1 LASILLSYIQIKE
14 KRGENMDFNLGEEH
28 TMLKES
34 IANFAMKEL
43 QPIAEEMDHKDEWP
57 KGLWKKLADLGVMGI
72 TVDPEYGGAGADILS
87 ASLVC
92 EELAKV
98 SAAVALSWGAHANLC
113 CNNLNSHASPEQK
126 KKYLPPLCDGTH
138 IGALGLTEPNAGS
151 DAVNIQTTAKKE
163 GGRYVVNGTKT
174 FITNGPVAHTIVLYT
189 KTDKSLGP
197 KGITAFILD
206 TSFPGFSVSKKL
218 NKVGNRGSA
227 TGELIFDNCIIPA
240 ENIIG
245 YENKGI
251 AVMMGGLDVERAF
264 FGTYAL
270 GIAEA
275 AFMAS
280 LKYSKER
287 VQFGKPIAS
296 FQLIQQKIADMYTQI
311 EAARLLCY
319 KAAILA
325 DTAKGG
331 GKGTEVHQIAASAIL
346 FTAEVACR
354 VTEEAVQIHGGYG
367 YCMEYPVQ
375 RYWRDAK
382 LGTIGAGTSEV
393 RRLIVARELIQM

>member
-1 LASILLSYIQIKE
+1 MNFTLS
-14 KRGENMDFNLGEEH
+14 EEH
-28 TMLKES
+28 RMLKES
-34 IANFAMKEL
+34 VANFAAKEI
-43 QPIAEEMDHKDEWP
+43 QPIAEEIDREDKWP
-57 KGLWKKLADLGVMGI
+57 EGLWKKLADLGIMGI
-72 TVDPEYGGAGADILS
+72 TVAQEYGGAGADILS
-87 ASLVC
+87 ASLAC

-113 CNNLNSHASPEQK
+113 CNNLNSHASDVQK
-126 KKYLPPLCDGTH
+126 KKYLPPLCSGDH

-163 GGRYVVNGTKT
+163 GDHYVVNGTKT
-174 FITNGPVAHTIVLYT
+174 FITNGPVANTIVLYT

-206 TSFPGFSVSKKL
+206 TTFPGFSVSKKL

-227 TGELIFDNCIIPA
+227 TGELIMDNCIIPE

-245 YENKGI
+245 KENRGI

-275 AFMAS
+275 AFAES

-296 FQLIQQKIADMYTQI
+296 FQLIQQKLADMYTQI

-325 DTAKGG
+325 DSARAG

-346 FTAEVACR
+346 FTAEAACKIC
-354 VTEEAVQIHGGYG
+354 EEAVQIHGGYG
-367 YCMEYPVQ
+367 YCLEYPVQ
-375 RYWRDAK
+375 RFWRDAK

-393 RRLIVARELIQM
+393 RRLIVARELLQM

>member
-1 LASILLSYIQIKE
+1 
-14 KRGENMDFNLGEEH
+14 MDFTLSDEH
-28 TMLKES
+28 RMLKES
-34 IANFAMKEL
+34 VANFAAKEI
-43 QPIAEEMDHKDEWP
+43 QPIAEEIDREDKWP
-57 KGLWKKLADLGVMGI
+57 EGLWQKLADLGIMGI
-72 TVDPEYGGAGADILS
+72 TVDPKYGGAGADILS
-87 ASLVC
+87 ASLAC

-113 CNNLNSHASPEQK
+113 CNNLNSHASEAQK
-126 KKYLPPLCDGTH
+126 KKYLPPLCNGTH

-163 GGRYVVNGTKT
+163 GDHYVVNGTKT
-174 FITNGPVAHTIVLYT
+174 FITNGPVADTIVLYT

-206 TSFPGFSVSKKL
+206 TTFPGFSVSKKL

-227 TGELIFDNCIIPA
+227 TGELIMDQCIIPA

-245 YENKGI
+245 QENRGI

-275 AFMAS
+275 AFS
-280 LKYSKER
+280 ESIKYSKER
-287 VQFGKPIAS
+287 VQFGRPIAS
-296 FQLIQQKIADMYTQI
+296 FQLIQQKLADMYTQI

-325 DTAKGG
+325 DSVKQG
-331 GKGTEVHQIAASAIL
+331 GKGTEVHQIAAAAIL
-346 FTAEVACR
+346 FTAETACR
-354 VTEEAVQIHGGYG
+354 VCEEAVQIHGGYG
-367 YCMEYPVQ
+367 YCLEYPVQ
-375 RYWRDAK
+375 RFWRDAK

-393 RRLIVARELIQM
+393 RRLIVARELLQM